1 MKAILTGASNT
12 DAALV
17 RNMLEESG
25 IPSSLIESR
34 GYAGQPYAE
43 VWVVRDEDSERAIE
57 AIRTLH
63 ANTRGQ
69 RNWRCS
75 TCKEDNPGNFE
86 VCWKCGATQ

>member
-25 IPSSLIESR
+25 IPSSLIEAR

-57 AIRTLH
+57 AIRTLQ

-69 RNWRCS
+69 GTWWCS
-75 TCKEDNPGNFE
+75 KCKEDNPGNFE
-86 VCWKCGATQ
+86 VCWKCGAAQ